1 MSLEDDITGSREG
14 YIFLCKLVLQLANC
28 RSLCTSVWCNEFICA
43 IQTVAATKTNSVQK
57 KPTLLRSQTNHNP
70 EFLGCMRQ
78 SEIFLIY
85 QLMAVI
91 CEHKMEWRSEEQK
104 HLSIKRNMYILRER
118 EGNLILIV
126 KIFFTSGISYQK
138 TL

>member
-1 MSLEDDITGSREG
+1 MHFCLVQQIH
-14 YIFLCKLVLQLANC
+14 LCHPNCCYHKDKLSTKEANFAQI
-28 RSLCTSVWCNEFICA
+28 SD
-43 IQTVAATKTNSVQK
+43 Q
-57 KPTLLRSQTNHNP
+57 SQP
-70 EFLGCMRQ
+70 RILGCMRQ

-91 CEHKMEWRSEEQK
+91 CERKMEWRSEEQK

-126 KIFFTSGISYQK
+126 KNFFHLWDFLSENLVSCSRTFENRERVFSFWREISN
-138 TL
+138 TV